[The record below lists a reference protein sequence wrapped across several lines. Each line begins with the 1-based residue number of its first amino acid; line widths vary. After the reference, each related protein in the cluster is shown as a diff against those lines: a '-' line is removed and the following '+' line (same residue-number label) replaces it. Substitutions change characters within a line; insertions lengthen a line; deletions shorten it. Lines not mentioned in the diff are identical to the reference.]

1 MNKHNIKSISSLLA
15 VTAVI
20 AGSVVIMS
28 DKKTIDKSAVDYT
41 SIEAQDNSFTPVIKE
56 ESTNAPLLPDGIPD
70 KINVGDIKFETVKD
84 EIWHK
89 MLNTS
94 DYYDSVSGKMFYSD
108 GIGEVLCIDYQSDL
122 NNSRAYTS
130 VSEVSVSNA
139 VDAVAGNAVSY
150 VGSKDCTIEAFTD
163 SDAMVYLNNADK
175 TAERYENSVIS
186 RRNDC
191 QIDDSMRVVVEEDGT
206 PGYYYRANVTNTYLA
221 SASLLP
227 QEMTFGFLTDF
238 DAWNI
243 DGTEEYAGRE
253 CYVISGKANEN
264 YGQKFGVEKF
274 TFYVDCET
282 GVLLKYIGYDESQN
296 IRSYI
301 ITEDI
306 SFDNVQTIYE
316 PDVLDYS
323 FTE

>member
-1 MNKHNIKSISSLLA
+1 MNKRNIKSITSLLA
-15 VTAVI
+15 VAAVI
-20 AGSVVIMS
+20 TGSVVIMS
-28 DKKTIDKSAVDYT
+28 DKKTIDKSSVDYT
-41 SIEAQDNSFTPVIKE
+41 SIEAPDNSFIPVVKE
-56 ESTNAPLLPDGIPD
+56 ESTDAPSLTDGMSD
-70 KINVGDIKFETVKD
+70 KINVEDIKFETVKD

-89 MLNTS
+89 MLNTA

-130 VSEVSVSNA
+130 VSEVSVSNTA
-139 VDAVAGNAVSY
+139 DAVAGNAVSY
-150 VGSKDCTIEAFTD
+150 VDSKDCTTEAFTD
-163 SDAMVYLNNADK
+163 SNAMVYLNNADK
-175 TAERYENSVIS
+175 TAERYENSVFS
-186 RRNDC
+186 RRNDSP
-191 QIDDSMRVVVEEDGT
+191 IEDSMRVVVEEDGT

-238 DAWNI
+238 DAWDV

-264 YGQKFGVEKF
+264 YGQKLGVEKF

-282 GVLLKYIGYDESQN
+282 GVLLKYIGYDELQN

-301 ITEDI
+301 ITENI
-306 SFDNVQTIYE
+306 SFDNIQTVYQ
-316 PDVLDYS
+316 PDTTGYS